1 MAAVKHILELF
12 VLFAFLFFILLS
24 LIGFVTS
31 IKPQKFISKTTPE
44 DLGLEYEEVTFTTKE
59 GIKLRGW
66 FIPNQNEQSKT
77 IILLHGYPADKGD
90 ILPVMS
96 FLGKKFNLFLFDF
109 RYLGESGG
117 SISTAGAKETE
128 DLLAAIGYL
137 KSRNIDEVGIWG
149 FSMGGA
155 VALMTARDAPE
166 IKAVISE
173 SSYARLDLM
182 ARELYRIPLLKYP
195 LSYLTGFWSKI
206 FLGVHPKDVS
216 PVEGVKK
223 LDIPILL
230 LHSKNDQVV
239 PFKHALL
246 LQEALIENPR
256 ANFWF
261 EDNLV
266 HGQLGNEYQ
275 NRILEFFEKNLGYS
289 RE

>member
-12 VLFAFLFFILLS
+12 VLFVFLFFILLS

-44 DLGLEYEEVTFTTKE
+44 DLGMEYEDVLFSTKD
-59 GIKLRGW
+59 GVKLRGW
-66 FIPNQNEQSKT
+66 FIPNLNEHSKT

-117 SISTAGAKETE
+117 SISTAGAKETG

-137 KSRNIDEVGIWG
+137 KSRDIKEVGIWG

-155 VALMTARDAPE
+155 VALMTAGDAPE

-182 ARELYRIPLLKYP
+182 ARELYRIPILKYP
-195 LSYLTGFWSKI
+195 LAYLTGFWSKI
-206 FLGVHPKDVS
+206 FLGVHPKNVS
-216 PVEGVKK
+216 PAESVKK
-223 LDIPILL
+223 LDIPILIV
-230 LHSKNDQVV
+230 HSKDDQVV
-239 PFKHALL
+239 PFDHALL
-246 LQEALIENPR
+246 LREALKENQR
-256 ANFWF
+256 AEFWF
-261 EDNLV
+261 DESLR
-266 HGQLGNEYQ
+266 HGQLGSEYQ
-275 NRILEFFEKNLGYS
+275 KRIIEFFDENL
-289 RE
+289 